1 MTGFCP
7 DEEALSLW
15 IERKLPEGEDHGIA
29 RHLAACDGCRR
40 AVTLA
45 VLSVNDGPASLAPGG
60 EERLLRAVEGALARP
75 AWCPPEDSL
84 GAWLADRLNPAD
96 REAVSAHLAWCDECR
111 RTAALTRLAKES
123 PVSALS
129 PAQEQAALRIVLGHA
144 QRAAVFTAGRLA
156 AAAAVVAVAVTYLA
170 VQWNA
175 GTASAP
181 GDTASRQP
189 TDRRAFLAPRTSA
202 GTLLAKVVP
211 VQVPGLANPPGVAG
225 DLRWFRGELERPVA
239 HHARLVLEV
248 RVKVDGRPLVVA
260 ADGYSATLPAPE
272 GGSGLVTVPMTELR
286 LNGAAPPETMSWS
299 SFVVGAELTAEKPL
313 DLAVESIEIRR
324 VD

>member
-15 IERKLPEGEDHGIA
+15 IERKLPEAEDHGIA

-45 VLSVNDGPASLAPGG
+45 VLSVNDAAASLAPAG

-84 GAWLADRLNPAD
+84 GAWLADRLAPAD
-96 REAVSAHLAWCDECR
+96 REAVSAHLASCDECR

-123 PVSALS
+123 PVAALS
-129 PAQEQAALRIVLGHA
+129 AAQEQAALRIVLGHA
-144 QRAAVFTAGRLA
+144 QRAAVFTAGRLV

-175 GTASAP
+175 GVPASSGGSAAVETP
-181 GDTASRQP
+181 
-189 TDRRAFLAPRTSA
+189 DRHAFVAPRKSA
-202 GTLLAKVVP
+202 GTLVARVVP
-211 VQVPGLANPPGVAG
+211 AETAVANPSGVLG
-225 DLRWFRGELERPVA
+225 SFTWYRGELEGAVT
-239 HHARLVLEV
+239 HHPRLVLEV
-248 RVKVDGRPLVVA
+248 TVRGDGRPLVMA
-260 ADGYSATLPAPE
+260 ADGYSASVPAPE
-272 GGSGLVTVPMTELR
+272 GGAGVVTLPMSELR
-286 LNGAAPPETMSWS
+286 LNGAAPPESMSWS
-299 SFVVGAELTAEKPL
+299 SFVVGVEAGGRLV
-313 DLAVESIEIRR
+313 VESIEIRR
-324 VD
+324 LD